1 MAQAGSARGTA
12 QWLLN
17 AGQFYFGGHVETGP
31 VVDRLWFR
39 PNAELGLGNDQVLIA
54 FNLEFAYR
62 IPVQSKP
69 WAPYL
74 GAGPALNIGS
84 WTDRGG
90 DDQTNLRGGFNSL
103 VGVAHRDGL
112 FTELKVGVMDNP
124 DLKFGIGYSF
134 R

>member
-1 MAQAGSARGTA
+1 M
-12 QWLLN
+12 
-17 AGQFYFGGHVETGP
+17 
-31 VVDRLWFR
+31 
-39 PNAELGLGNDQVLIA
+39 GNDQVLIA

-62 IPVQSKP
+62 IPVQGKP

-74 GAGPALNIGS
+74 RAGPALNIGS

-90 DDQTNLRGGFNSL
+90 DDQTNLRGGFNFL